1 MCKPFFDRKEGKF
14 GMELYSLTDNVCSDA
29 QKALTSFQSK
39 HGQALSNQV
48 VQRFLSQAS
57 HYELFATAICF
68 PTEDNW
74 QRLDQAFRQF
84 YTEIRFINYIERVLW
99 GYAKDFRV
107 KYERDEARYLCM
119 MDKPIQIKG
128 ESSAITYKDQLVDHR
143 QDNTPK
149 GETLLD
155 QVEDLQLQKALK
167 QLTDKQLRVLDGY
180 YVHNMTQ
187 KEIARSLGVSQQSI
201 SKIMKT
207 ALDKLKDLYEE
218 GEKRHVCR

>member
-1 MCKPFFDRKEGKF
+1 QMAGKNLLAKQADFRSFYTCLTASRCKGFERILIKGLAPIFDIIRSN
-14 GMELYSLTDNVCSDA
+14 SLSVLDFLFV
-29 QKALTSFQSK
+29 QQS
-39 HGQALSNQV
+39 
-48 VQRFLSQAS
+48 
-57 HYELFATAICF
+57 LFTTAICF

-84 YTEIRFINYIERVLW
+84 YTEIRFINYIAKVLW
-99 GYAKDFRV
+99 RYAKDFRV
-107 KYERDEARYLCM
+107 KYQRDEARYLCM
-119 MDKPIQIKG
+119 LDEPIQIKG

-187 KEIARSLGVSQQSI
+187 KE
-201 SKIMKT
+201 
-207 ALDKLKDLYEE
+207 
-218 GEKRHVCR
+218 